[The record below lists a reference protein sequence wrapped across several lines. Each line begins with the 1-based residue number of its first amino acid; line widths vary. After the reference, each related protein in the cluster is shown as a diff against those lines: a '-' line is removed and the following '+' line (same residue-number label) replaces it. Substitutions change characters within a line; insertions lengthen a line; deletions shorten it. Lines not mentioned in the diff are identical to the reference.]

1 MKPDV
6 VARDFFATVALLRK
20 CTSHGNFKN
29 RGFRSRAS
37 PTYTL
42 MPPQHISQT
51 LSALFLCGWATLA
64 SAQTQSTPQTTQP
77 PAHAALLAPAKPA
90 KSVTPVAPASH
101 PQAASAPAVT
111 AAPQIAPVQGHSF
124 WQDAGLL
131 DMMPEAAKVKDF
143 VRDGASDLVLGSM
156 NFLGVPYRRG
166 GNTAST
172 GLDCSGF
179 TRLVFEQSLG
189 RLLPRRAAEQAS
201 DPSLLR
207 VSEADL
213 KPGDLVFFK
222 TMRHA
227 FSHVGIYVGAGQFI
241 HAPRTG
247 KAVELDDMRGR
258 YWQSKFSGARRIPSL
273 LGSAHDPVG
282 YRGETQRDAHEGQP
296 QALMDADE
304 ASPLRSSMDRLQ
316 DALRALAA
324 RAPSANSTSTPSA
337 TVDTLGDLQNQ

>member
-1 MKPDV
+1 VKPDV

-20 CTSHGNFKN
+20 CASHENFKT
-29 RGFRSRAS
+29 RGFRLRAS
-37 PTYTL
+37 PTHTL
-42 MPPQHISQT
+42 MPPQHLSKT
-51 LSALFLCGWATLA
+51 LSALALFGWATLA
-64 SAQTQSTPQTTQP
+64 SAQTQGPPQTPT
-77 PAHAALLAPAKPA
+77 HAALPAPAKP
-90 KSVTPVAPASH
+90 
-101 PQAASAPAVT
+101 AASAPAVT
-111 AAPQIAPVQGHSF
+111 ATPQIAPVQGHSF

-131 DMMPEAAKVKDF
+131 DMMPEATKVKDF

-282 YRGETQRDAHEGQP
+282 YRGDAQRDAHEGQP
-296 QALMDADE
+296 QALMDTDE